1 MEKNIAQN
9 VHKITVQDSEEPQN
23 NDTFRFNLSYID
35 RDHPVAICTNAKL
48 DGFEDTIS
56 MTSLTMGQSQQDI
69 QRNGFPF
76 DVINFSQII
85 QCTESSN

>member
-1 MEKNIAQN
+1 LEKNIAQN

-35 RDHPVAICTNAKL
+35 RDHPVAICTNAKS